1 MSTLVCEAGD
11 LGFDEVAVDL
21 PWSKGIEAACA
32 LLDAVLAGA
41 RDASTCCGGR
51 GRR

>member
-1 MSTLVCEAGD
+1 MPTLVCEPND

-21 PWSKGIEAACA
+21 PWSKGSETACA

-41 RDASTCCGGR
+41 RDARTSCGGL